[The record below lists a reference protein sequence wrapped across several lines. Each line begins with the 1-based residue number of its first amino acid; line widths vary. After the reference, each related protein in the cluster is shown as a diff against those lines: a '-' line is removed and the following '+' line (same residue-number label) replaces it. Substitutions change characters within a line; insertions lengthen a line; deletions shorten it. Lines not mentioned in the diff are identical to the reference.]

1 MTAINTLSLTDLTP
15 LSINKKEV
23 MRYLGVR
30 EENENTD
37 ALISQSEAELFKIAT
52 PKASYVLTDITVD
65 ENTVDFGFM
74 RANSQ
79 KLAKN
84 LQECD
89 QAYVFCATL
98 GIAVDRLFERQ
109 SKISQAKAMVLSA
122 TASSLIESF
131 CDYLNNE
138 LVKDKASRP
147 RFSCGYGDFCL
158 EHQADIL
165 RVLEADKRLGVCL
178 TDSYMMVPV
187 KTVTAIIGIRR

>member
-74 RANSQ
+74 RVNSQ

-98 GIAVDRLFERQ
+98 GIAVDRFFERQ

-131 CDYLNNE
+131 CDYLNSE

>member
-15 LSINKKEV
+15 LSVNKKEV

-37 ALISQSEAELFKIAT
+37 ALISESEAELFKIAA
-52 PKASYVLTDITVD
+52 PKAAYVLTDITVD

-74 RANSQ
+74 RVNSQ

-138 LVKDKASRP
+138 LVKDKVSRP